1 MTLDLTHE
9 FGASPQ
15 RRPSSSCTRGANRL
29 LPRFLWG
36 GCAMALVLA
45 LGAMGMPAVLALVG
59 EGLDP
64 GAAVD
69 LSRAVAGLSL
79 AQKASPPAVRSGRLA
94 HGTGRRVETPALP
107 VASAPSEAAS
117 LEAAA
122 SDEDDA
128 RPFTIAHLIS
138 PPTAFTAGW
147 MDGASHGLDRPDL
160 TAASRFSRAPAPSD
174 SVAEATL
181 ENEALAEAEV
191 ASRQP
196 DLVADAA
203 SDGEDDA
210 AAPAD
215 AEQEIAELLVPK
227 PTARPLF
234 SRAPEDRDD
243 EDDDE
248 DDEAAPPRIAAARP
262 RPAVAPTQTSAPRL
276 PQTTPRETPVLA
288 YARPDAGALRMDPSA
303 VDPPALRPK
312 LGNGTAIYDISAKTV
327 YLPNGERLEA
337 HSGLGRMRDNPRF
350 VHEKNRGPTPP
361 HTYKLTLRE
370 SLFHGVQALR
380 LTPVGGQGKI
390 HNRVGLLAHTYM
402 LGKAGDS
409 NGCVSFKDY
418 KRFLAA
424 YRRGEIRQLV
434 VVAHMDASPKS
445 LFAWLFKS

>member
-1 MTLDLTHE
+1 MTLDLTPE
-9 FGASPQ
+9 FGAAPQ
-15 RRPSSSCTRGANRL
+15 SRPSSSSARGASRL
-29 LPRFLWG
+29 LPRFIWG

-45 LGAMGMPAVLALVG
+45 LGATGMPAVFALVG

-69 LSRAVAGLSL
+69 LSRAAAGLSL
-79 AQKASPPAVRSGRLA
+79 AQKASPPAARSARLA
-94 HGTGRRVETPALP
+94 HGTGRRVETPAMP
-107 VASAPSEAAS
+107 VANAPSAAAS

-122 SDEDDA
+122 SDEDEA
-128 RPFTIAHLIS
+128 LPVTIAHLIS
-138 PPTAFTAGW
+138 PPTSFTAGR
-147 MDGASHGLDRPDL
+147 MNGSLHGLDRPDL
-160 TAASRFSRAPAPSD
+160 AAVSRFSRAPAAPEA
-174 SVAEATL
+174 VAEATL
-181 ENEALAEAEV
+181 EDEALAEAQV

-196 DLVADAA
+196 DAIA
-203 SDGEDDA
+203 SDTDDA
-210 AAPAD
+210 DDAPDSAA
-215 AEQEIAELLVPK
+215 QELAELLVPK
-227 PTARPLF
+227 PTARPLL
-234 SRAPEDRDD
+234 SRAPEER
-243 EDDDE
+243 DDDE
-248 DDEAAPPRIAAARP
+248 DDEDENDGAPTRVAAARS
-262 RPAVAPTQTSAPRL
+262 RPAPSPAPTLVPRQ
-276 PQTTPRETPVLA
+276 PAKPARDVPVLA

-303 VDPPALRPK
+303 VDPPALRPRI
-312 LGNGTAIYDISAKTV
+312 GNGTAVYDISAKTV

-337 HSGLGRMRDNPRF
+337 HSGLGPMRDNPRF
-350 VHEKNRGPTPP
+350 VHAKNRGPTPP

-402 LGKAGDS
+402 LGKGGDS